1 MSAKKQQP
9 KTIKIQPQI
18 TASCGGKA
26 KGSCGQF
33 TKLPYA
39 KAA

>member
-1 MSAKKQQP
+1 MKKTHF
-9 KTIKIQPQI
+9 KMIKIQPQVSN
-18 TASCGGKA
+18 SCGGKR
-26 KGSCGQF
+26 KGSCGHI